1 MTGRGDPRP
10 PPPPPSRGRGVVPIG
25 RGRARPTLP
34 PIPGAGVSPVGPPT
48 GPPTGPRSRLP
59 PPSFP
64 PSAPRPGFY
73 TSSRVGSGSSPSTGP
88 SLVSAIPKA
97 VTPTPERPA
106 RPPALADVSR
116 GMTEVSLAEADSSE
130 DTSSIDTRG
139 RALAP
144 ELYRGTQ
151 GKPINLSA
159 NYLKLMVEEGKGVFE
174 YEVRFSP
181 NVDNRDQRF
190 RLVNQ
195 QREVI
200 GGVKV
205 FDGTKL
211 FLPKMLNE
219 KSKTVQSVHT
229 ETGDKVNVTF
239 NYLRQGRIG
248 DRDVIQLY
256 NILFGRIMKTLKFTQ
271 HNRKYYNA
279 AAAHHIKEYSLSVW
293 PGYVTAVD
301 EYEGGLLLQLDVSHR
316 VLRSETVRDFLGN
329 MRKRGITDI
338 KSEAEKALL
347 GTSVLTRYNNKSY
360 KVDDIDFNSS
370 PKDSFTNEKGEQLT
384 YIDYYKRQY
393 GIEIRD
399 PDQPMLIN
407 RPKKKAVGEENVEK
421 LICLVPELCLL
432 TGMTDTM
439 RADFRIMKEVS
450 NFTRLN
456 PAKRQEAI
464 KKFVDSVNGND
475 AAKSHLS
482 DWGLKLSTI
491 TLAMEGR
498 HLQPEM
504 LFFGNNRKES
514 AGLKADWGRAATNNP
529 VLTSIPLSKWA
540 IFFMNRNSK
549 EVQEFCKVMQQQGP
563 KMGIN
568 IANPKVVALPNDRTE
583 TYLKAIRDV
592 IDPTVQLVLTVVPQQ
607 KADRYSAIKKLCCM
621 EKPIASQVVCVRT
634 INNPKKLSSVA
645 QKIALQINCKLGG
658 ELWACQTPFQ
668 DLMVVGIDV
677 FHDKSHKRGSIA
689 GVVASVNQNLS
700 RYYST
705 VAIQK
710 SGQEIIDALKVAFM
724 EALVQYYETNNKWP
738 KDIVVFRDGVSDG
751 QMDVVEKHEA
761 EQFIRTFTHVAGSGS
776 GGASG
781 SDTSASS
788 LQKKLAGMV
797 PQDYKPGFSF
807 IIVQK
812 RINTRLF
819 ATRGAGQYDNPP
831 AGTVLDHTVTRYKF
845 KDFFLIPQ
853 AVSQGTVTPTHF
865 VVIKESK
872 ALPADAIQRLAYK
885 LTHMYYNWPGTVR
898 VPAPCQYAHKLVDLV
913 GEHLHSQ
920 PSPDL
925 NHKLYYL

>member
-1 MTGRGDPRP
+1 M
-10 PPPPPSRGRGVVPIG
+10 I
-25 RGRARPTLP
+25 
-34 PIPGAGVSPVGPPT
+34 
-48 GPPTGPRSRLP
+48 
-59 PPSFP
+59 
-64 PSAPRPGFY
+64 
-73 TSSRVGSGSSPSTGP
+73 
-88 SLVSAIPKA
+88 SAIPR
-97 VTPTPERPA
+97 VPA
-106 RPPALADVSR
+106 PAQAAPKPIAAAAADDKVSR
-116 GMTEVSLAEADSSE
+116 GMAEVSLAGAESSE
-130 DTSSIDTRG
+130 DTSSMTATGGRG
-139 RALAP
+139 LTP

-159 NYLKLMVEEGKGVFE
+159 NYLKLIVEEGKGVFE

-195 QREVI
+195 QRDVI

-211 FLPKMLNE
+211 FLPKTLDE

-229 ETGDKVNVTF
+229 ETGEKVDVTF

-279 AAAHHIKEYSLSVW
+279 AAAHHIKEYNLSVW

-316 VLRSETVRDFLGN
+316 VLRTETVRDFLGN
-329 MRKRGITDI
+329 MRKRGITDL

-370 PKDSFTNEKGEQLT
+370 PKDSFTNEKGEKLT
-384 YIDYYKRQY
+384 YVEYYKRQY
-393 GIEIRD
+393 GIDIRD

-407 RPKKKAVGEENVEK
+407 RPKKKAVGEEDVEK

-456 PAKRQEAI
+456 PIKRQEAI
-464 KKFVDSVNGND
+464 KKFVESVNGNEV
-475 AAKSHLS
+475 AKAHLS
-482 DWGLKLSTI
+482 DWGLKLSAV
-491 TLAMEGR
+491 TLGMEGR

-504 LFFGNNRKES
+504 LFFGSNRRES

-529 VLTSIPLSKWA
+529 VLTAVPLSKWA
-540 IFFMNRNSK
+540 IFFMNRNTT
-549 EVQEFCKVMQQQGP
+549 EVKEFCKVMQQQGP

-607 KADRYSAIKKLCCM
+607 KADRYAAIKKLCCM

-710 SGQEIIDALKVAFM
+710 GGQEIIDALKVAFM

-761 EQFIRTFTHVAGSGS
+761 EQFIRTFAHVAGSGGGGGSTSNS
-776 GGASG
+776 GGGDG
-781 SDTSASS
+781 SVSS
-788 LQKKLAGMV
+788 LQRKFAQVV

-819 ATRGAGQYDNPP
+819 ATRGPGQYDNPP

-920 PSPDL
+920 PSPEL